1 MRQTKQKQ
9 LVYDI
14 VSSSHAHLTANE
26 VYELA
31 RQTISH
37 ISLGTV
43 YRILND
49 LTDNHKILRITTESG
64 VDHFDRL
71 DEVPHQH
78 FICNEC
84 GKIVDVFHTDYSYQ
98 DEELKDYLVEQVKI
112 TFTGLCNDCMKGRI

>member
-14 VSSSHAHLTANE
+14 VNSSYSHLTANE

-31 RQTISH
+31 RQTINN

-49 LTDNHKILRITTESG
+49 LSDNHKIQRITTKSG
-64 VDHFDRL
+64 VDHFDRV
-71 DEVPHQH
+71 DKEGHQH
-78 FICNEC
+78 FICNKC
-84 GKIVDVFHTDYSYQ
+84 GKIVDIFHVDYTYQ
-98 DEELKDYLVEQVKI
+98 HEELKDYQVDQVKV
-112 TFTGLCNDCMKGRI
+112 TFTGLCNDCLKGRI